1 VQRVDDFPVVSALL
15 DFRVV
20 EDLSHV
26 LDEATR
32 HELLESFAKDV
43 SDLIEGLRAAR
54 AEEAASLRHA
64 LMGVTSMIGAKALHD
79 LVEGRAAQ
87 AEDLRR
93 CLAQTVQALSMV
105 FTSAATQEGQQR
117 AG

>member
-1 VQRVDDFPVVSALL
+1 VDDFPMLSSLL

-20 EDLSHV
+20 HDLSQV

-43 SDLIEGLRAAR
+43 SDLIEGLRSAG

-93 CLAQTVQALSMV
+93 CLAQTVQALGMV
-105 FTSAATQEGQQR
+105 FASAATQQGQQR
-117 AG
+117 TG